1 MKRITLK
8 DIATEMN
15 VSTMTV
21 SKALNNKPDISI
33 ELKNKII
40 DAAVSMGYKTTNKQ
54 TPSSYNFIFIITDRF
69 FFETDQFYS
78 VIYQSISDICY
89 KNGCNLSIEIIRENM
104 ENTFTIPE
112 NILNK
117 KTHGIFMVGEVST
130 EYLSKIL
137 SYSIPTVCVDF
148 YKAVFPDLC
157 YILTNNITSGYD
169 ITKYLISLGH
179 KHLGFIGN
187 TTFSSSIRDRKKGF
201 IKALE
206 EFNIEPS
213 PTYFNTTDELLSISK
228 KDMPTAIFATS
239 DGVANMAVK
248 TLATNGYAIPE
259 EISVAGFDNIPL
271 SKLGLKDLTTVNVD
285 KVKMGQ
291 LAFESLYNMVTQNQH
306 CKTIQLETDL
316 IIRDSTWICP
326 KK

>member
-8 DIATEMN
+8 DIANKMN

-33 ELKNKII
+33 ELKNRII
-40 DAAVSMGYKTTNKQ
+40 DTAISMGYKTNNNQ
-54 TPSSYNFIFIITDRF
+54 TASSYNFIFIITDRF

-78 VIYQSISDICY
+78 AIYQSISDLCY
-89 KNGCNLSIEIIRENM
+89 KNGCSLSIEIIRENM

-117 KTHGIFMVGEVST
+117 KAHGIFMVGEVST

-137 SYSIPTVCVDF
+137 SLSIPTVCIDF
-148 YKAVFPDLC
+148 YKDEFPDLC
-157 YILTNNITSGYD
+157 YILTDNITSGYD

-187 TTFSSSIRDRKKGF
+187 ATFSSSIRDRKKGF
-201 IKALE
+201 LKALE
-206 EFNIEPS
+206 EFNIKKA
-213 PTYFNTTDELLSISK
+213 PTFFDRTDELLIIQK
-228 KDMPTAIFATS
+228 KYMPTAIFATS
-239 DGVANMAVK
+239 DGEANMAVK
-248 TLATNGYAIPE
+248 TLATNGYAIPA

-291 LAFESLYNMVTQNQH
+291 LGFESLYNMVTKQQK
-306 CKTIQLETDL
+306 CKTIQLGTEL
-316 IIRDSTWICP
+316 IIRDSTWICS